1 MDFVFKTEWMNA
13 ISKLKPEQQ
22 AEAYSAI
29 RTIVEEQSIP
39 EGLSFEVDFLLTA
52 IYSQIV
58 DGMDIPSKRGAP
70 KGNRNAAKKQI
81 ENNSETI
88 EKQIENNSE
97 TIEKQKKQIENNSET
112 IEKQI
117 ENNSETIE
125 KQKKQIE
132 NNSEAIE
139 KQIKTNK
146 TIEKQIK
153 TNKTIEKQK
162 KQIKTNKTIGL
173 NCFSEKEETPS
184 SPTPPT
190 TPEEKA
196 PEEKENYDYV
206 VAKEREKP
214 TSPTATEIIPVSEI
228 EDVLLGEEMWVE
240 AMCYK
245 YNLPRD
251 RLAVQ
256 IHTIK
261 RGWIERGQD
270 YKTIQDA
277 KKHADSILN
286 IRRANGELAQP
297 PAWNEFLYDLMA
309 PHIDALGYN
318 DEIFAAFGRHYM
330 QDVGNGKPFFVG
342 IPRFEEEIFE
352 RMKNFKESYKPP
364 EYEQP
369 VQSGSGSQS
378 A

>member
-29 RTIVEEQSIP
+29 RTIVEEQSMP

-88 EKQIENNSE
+88 EKQ
-97 TIEKQKKQIENNSET
+97 
-112 IEKQI
+112 
-117 ENNSETIE
+117 
-125 KQKKQIE
+125 
-132 NNSEAIE
+132 
-139 KQIKTNK
+139 
-146 TIEKQIK
+146 
-153 TNKTIEKQK
+153 K
-162 KQIKTNKTIGL
+162 KQIKTNKTIDL

-190 TPEEKA
+190 TQEEKA

-228 EDVLLGEEMWVE
+228 EDILMGEDMWVE

-261 RGWIERGQD
+261 RGWIERGQE

-277 KKHADSILN
+277 KKHADSLLN
-286 IRRANGELAQP
+286 IRRANGELDKP

-309 PHIDALGYN
+309 PHIDALGYD
-318 DEIFAAFGRHYM
+318 DEIFTAFGRHYM
-330 QDVGNGKPFFVG
+330 QDVGNGKPFFIG

-352 RMKNFKESYKPP
+352 RMKNFKETYKPP

-369 VQSGSGSQS
+369 MQSGSGSQS

>member
-1 MDFVFKTEWMNA
+1 MNA

-29 RTIVEEQSIP
+29 RTIVEEQSMP

-88 EKQIENNSE
+88 EKQ
-97 TIEKQKKQIENNSET
+97 
-112 IEKQI
+112 
-117 ENNSETIE
+117 
-125 KQKKQIE
+125 
-132 NNSEAIE
+132 
-139 KQIKTNK
+139 
-146 TIEKQIK
+146 
-153 TNKTIEKQK
+153 K
-162 KQIKTNKTIGL
+162 KQIKTNKTIDL

-184 SPTPPT
+184 PPTPPT
-190 TPEEKA
+190 TPEEKV

-228 EDVLLGEEMWVE
+228 EDVLMGEEIWVE

-256 IHTIK
+256 LHTIK

-270 YKTIQDA
+270 FKTLQDA
-277 KKHADSILN
+277 KKHADSLLN

-309 PHIDALGYN
+309 PHIAALGYN

-330 QDVGNGKPFFVG
+330 QDVGNGKPFFIG
-342 IPRFEEEIFE
+342 IPRFEEDIYE
-352 RMKNFKESYKPP
+352 RMKNFKETYKPP

>member
-1 MDFVFKTEWMNA
+1 MAN
-13 ISKLKPEQQ
+13 
-22 AEAYSAI
+22 
-29 RTIVEEQSIP
+29 
-39 EGLSFEVDFLLTA
+39 
-52 IYSQIV
+52 
-58 DGMDIPSKRGAP
+58 
-70 KGNRNAAKKQI
+70 NRFTFH
-81 ENNSETI
+81 ESWLDTI
-88 EKQIENNSE
+88 ETLPQEAQTDALKALLNYALRGIMPAEDDAVGKLIVGLLSA
-97 TIEKQKKQIENNSET
+97 TIEADRQRREGGCKGGRPKKTSQNHRLQEQKPP
-112 IEKQI
+112 
-117 ENNSETIE
+117 
-125 KQKKQIE
+125 
-132 NNSEAIE
+132 
-139 KQIKTNK
+139 
-146 TIEKQIK
+146 
-153 TNKTIEKQK
+153 
-162 KQIKTNKTIGL
+162 KTIGYDTENHRL
-173 NCFSEKEETPS
+173 QEQKPMVSEGFIEKEETPS
-184 SPTPPT
+184 PPTPPT
-190 TPEEKA
+190 TQEEKA
-196 PEEKENYDYV
+196 LEEKENYDYV

-228 EDVLLGEEMWVE
+228 EDVLMGEDMWVE

-277 KKHADSILN
+277 KKHADSLLN

-330 QDVGNGKPFFVG
+330 QDVGNGKPFFIG
-342 IPRFEEEIFE
+342 IPRFEEEIYE

>member
-1 MDFVFKTEWMNA
+1 MDFAFKTEWMNA

-29 RTIVEEQSIP
+29 RTIVEEQSMP
-39 EGLSFEVDFLLTA
+39 DGLSFEVDFLLTA

-88 EKQIENNSE
+88 EKQ
-97 TIEKQKKQIENNSET
+97 
-112 IEKQI
+112 
-117 ENNSETIE
+117 
-125 KQKKQIE
+125 
-132 NNSEAIE
+132 
-139 KQIKTNK
+139 
-146 TIEKQIK
+146 
-153 TNKTIEKQK
+153 K
-162 KQIKTNKTIGL
+162 KQIKTNKTIDL

-196 PEEKENYDYV
+196 LEEKENYDYV

-228 EDVLLGEEMWVE
+228 EDVLMGEDMWVE

-277 KKHADSILN
+277 KRHADSLLN

-309 PHIDALGYN
+309 PHIDDLGYD

-330 QDVGNGKPFFVG
+330 QEVGNGKPFFIG

>member
-29 RTIVEEQSIP
+29 RTIVEEQSMP
-39 EGLSFEVDFLLTA
+39 DGLSFEVDFLLTA

-88 EKQIENNSE
+88 EKQ
-97 TIEKQKKQIENNSET
+97 
-112 IEKQI
+112 
-117 ENNSETIE
+117 
-125 KQKKQIE
+125 
-132 NNSEAIE
+132 
-139 KQIKTNK
+139 
-146 TIEKQIK
+146 
-153 TNKTIEKQK
+153 K
-162 KQIKTNKTIGL
+162 KQIKTNKTIDL

-196 PEEKENYDYV
+196 LEEKENYDYV

-228 EDVLLGEEMWVE
+228 EDVLMGEDMWVE

-277 KKHADSILN
+277 KRHADSLLN

-309 PHIDALGYN
+309 PHIDDLGYD
-318 DEIFAAFGRHYM
+318 DEIFTAFGRHYM
-330 QDVGNGKPFFVG
+330 QDVGNGKPFFIG
-342 IPRFEEEIFE
+342 IPRFEEEIYE

>member
-1 MDFVFKTEWMNA
+1 MNA

-29 RTIVEEQSIP
+29 RTIVEEQSMP

-70 KGNRNAAKKQI
+70 KGNRNAVK
-81 ENNSETI
+81 
-88 EKQIENNSE
+88 KQIENNSE
-97 TIEKQKKQIENNSET
+97 TIEKQKKQI
-112 IEKQI
+112 
-117 ENNSETIE
+117 
-125 KQKKQIE
+125 
-132 NNSEAIE
+132 
-139 KQIKTNK
+139 KTNK
-146 TIEKQIK
+146 TID
-153 TNKTIEKQK
+153 
-162 KQIKTNKTIGL
+162 L

-228 EDVLLGEEMWVE
+228 EDVLMGEEMWVE

-270 YKTIQDA
+270 FKTLQDA
-277 KKHADSILN
+277 KKHADSLLN

-309 PHIDALGYN
+309 PHIDALGYD
-318 DEIFAAFGRHYM
+318 DEIFTAFGQYYM
-330 QDVGNGKPFFVG
+330 QDVGNGKPLFLSV
-342 IPRFEEEIFE
+342 PRFEEEIYK
-352 RMKNFKESYKPP
+352 RMEYFKKSYKPP
-364 EYEQP
+364 ENEQP

>member
-29 RTIVEEQSIP
+29 RTIVEEQSMP
-39 EGLSFEVDFLLTA
+39 DGLSFEVDFLLTA

-88 EKQIENNSE
+88 EKQKKQIENNSE

-112 IEKQI
+112 IEKQ
-117 ENNSETIE
+117 
-125 KQKKQIE
+125 K
-132 NNSEAIE
+132 
-139 KQIKTNK
+139 
-146 TIEKQIK
+146 KQIK

-162 KQIKTNKTIGL
+162 KQIKTNKTIDL

-196 PEEKENYDYV
+196 LEEKENYDYV

-228 EDVLLGEEMWVE
+228 EDVLMGEDMWVE

-270 YKTIQDA
+270 FKTLQDA
-277 KKHADSILN
+277 KRHADSLLN

-309 PHIDALGYN
+309 PHIDALGYD
-318 DEIFAAFGRHYM
+318 DEIFTAFGRHYM
-330 QDVGNGKPFFVG
+330 QDVGNGKPFFIG
-342 IPRFEEEIFE
+342 IPRFEEEIDE

>member
-29 RTIVEEQSIP
+29 QTIVEEQSMP
-39 EGLSFEVDFLLTA
+39 DGLSFEVDFLLTA

-88 EKQIENNSE
+88 EKQ
-97 TIEKQKKQIENNSET
+97 
-112 IEKQI
+112 
-117 ENNSETIE
+117 
-125 KQKKQIE
+125 
-132 NNSEAIE
+132 
-139 KQIKTNK
+139 
-146 TIEKQIK
+146 
-153 TNKTIEKQK
+153 K
-162 KQIKTNKTIGL
+162 KQIKTNKTIDL

-190 TPEEKA
+190 TQEEKA

-214 TSPTATEIIPVSEI
+214 TSPTATEIIPMSEI
-228 EDVLLGEEMWVE
+228 EDVLMGEDMWVE

-277 KKHADSILN
+277 KRHADSLLN

-309 PHIDALGYN
+309 PHIDDLGYD
-318 DEIFAAFGRHYM
+318 DEIFTAFGRHYM

-364 EYEQP
+364 ENEQP

>member
-1 MDFVFKTEWMNA
+1 MQPKSNRKMANNRFTFHESWLDTIETLPQEAQTDALKALLNYALRGIMPAEDDAVGKLIVGLLSATIEADRQRRAGGCKGGRPKKTSQNHRLQEQ
-13 ISKLKPEQQ
+13 KPMVSEGF
-22 AEAYSAI
+22 I
-29 RTIVEEQSIP
+29 KKEE
-39 EGLSFEVDFLLTA
+39 
-52 IYSQIV
+52 
-58 DGMDIPSKRGAP
+58 IPSP
-70 KGNRNAAKKQI
+70 
-81 ENNSETI
+81 
-88 EKQIENNSE
+88 
-97 TIEKQKKQIENNSET
+97 
-112 IEKQI
+112 
-117 ENNSETIE
+117 
-125 KQKKQIE
+125 
-132 NNSEAIE
+132 
-139 KQIKTNK
+139 
-146 TIEKQIK
+146 
-153 TNKTIEKQK
+153 
-162 KQIKTNKTIGL
+162 
-173 NCFSEKEETPS
+173 
-184 SPTPPT
+184 PTPPT
-190 TPEEKA
+190 TQEEKA

-228 EDVLLGEEMWVE
+228 EDVLMGEDMWVE

-277 KKHADSILN
+277 KRHADSLLN

-309 PHIDALGYN
+309 PHIDALGYD
-318 DEIFAAFGRHYM
+318 DEIFTAFGRHYM
-330 QDVGNGKPFFVG
+330 QDVGNGKPFFLG

>member
-29 RTIVEEQSIP
+29 RTIVEEQSMP

-88 EKQIENNSE
+88 EKQ
-97 TIEKQKKQIENNSET
+97 
-112 IEKQI
+112 
-117 ENNSETIE
+117 
-125 KQKKQIE
+125 
-132 NNSEAIE
+132 
-139 KQIKTNK
+139 
-146 TIEKQIK
+146 
-153 TNKTIEKQK
+153 K
-162 KQIKTNKTIGL
+162 KQIKTNKTIDL

-190 TPEEKA
+190 TQEEKA

-228 EDVLLGEEMWVE
+228 EDVLMGEDMWVE

-270 YKTIQDA
+270 FKTLQDA
-277 KKHADSILN
+277 KRHADSLLN

-309 PHIDALGYN
+309 PHIDALGYD
-318 DEIFAAFGRHYM
+318 DEIFTAFGRHYM
-330 QDVGNGKPFFVG
+330 QDVGNGKPFFIG
-342 IPRFEEEIFE
+342 IPRFEEDIYE
-352 RMKNFKESYKPP
+352 RMKNFKETYKPP
-364 EYEQP
+364 ENEQP
-369 VQSGSGSQS
+369 MQPGSGSQS

>member
-29 RTIVEEQSIP
+29 RTIVEEQSMP
-39 EGLSFEVDFLLTA
+39 DGLSFEVDFLLTA

-88 EKQIENNSE
+88 EKQ
-97 TIEKQKKQIENNSET
+97 
-112 IEKQI
+112 
-117 ENNSETIE
+117 
-125 KQKKQIE
+125 
-132 NNSEAIE
+132 
-139 KQIKTNK
+139 
-146 TIEKQIK
+146 
-153 TNKTIEKQK
+153 K
-162 KQIKTNKTIGL
+162 KQIKTNKTIDL

-196 PEEKENYDYV
+196 LEEKENYDYV

-228 EDVLLGEEMWVE
+228 EDVLMGEDMWVE

-277 KKHADSILN
+277 KRHADSLLN

-309 PHIDALGYN
+309 PHIDDLGYD

-330 QDVGNGKPFFVG
+330 QDVGNGKPFFIG
-342 IPRFEEEIFE
+342 IPRFEEDIYE

-364 EYEQP
+364 ENEQP

>member
-29 RTIVEEQSIP
+29 RTIVEEQSMP

-70 KGNRNAAKKQI
+70 KGNRNAVK
-81 ENNSETI
+81 
-88 EKQIENNSE
+88 KQIENNSE
-97 TIEKQKKQIENNSET
+97 TIEKQKKQI
-112 IEKQI
+112 
-117 ENNSETIE
+117 
-125 KQKKQIE
+125 
-132 NNSEAIE
+132 
-139 KQIKTNK
+139 KTNK
-146 TIEKQIK
+146 TID
-153 TNKTIEKQK
+153 
-162 KQIKTNKTIGL
+162 L
-173 NCFSEKEETPS
+173 NCFSGKEETPS

-228 EDVLLGEEMWVE
+228 EDVLMGEDMWVE

-270 YKTIQDA
+270 FKTLQDA
-277 KKHADSILN
+277 KKHADSLLN

-309 PHIDALGYN
+309 PHIDALGYD
-318 DEIFAAFGRHYM
+318 DEIFTAFGRHYM
-330 QDVGNGKPFFVG
+330 QDVGNGKPFFLG

>member
-1 MDFVFKTEWMNA
+1 MNA

-29 RTIVEEQSIP
+29 RTIVEEQSMP

-88 EKQIENNSE
+88 EKQ
-97 TIEKQKKQIENNSET
+97 
-112 IEKQI
+112 
-117 ENNSETIE
+117 
-125 KQKKQIE
+125 
-132 NNSEAIE
+132 
-139 KQIKTNK
+139 
-146 TIEKQIK
+146 
-153 TNKTIEKQK
+153 K
-162 KQIKTNKTIGL
+162 KQIKTNKTIDL

-184 SPTPPT
+184 PPTPPT
-190 TPEEKA
+190 TPEEKV

-228 EDVLLGEEMWVE
+228 EDVLMGEDMWVE

-256 IHTIK
+256 LHTIK

-270 YKTIQDA
+270 FKTLQDA
-277 KKHADSILN
+277 KKHADSLLN
-286 IRRANGELAQP
+286 IRRANGELTQP
-297 PAWNEFLYDLMA
+297 PAWNELLYDLMA
-309 PHIDALGYN
+309 PHIAALGYN

-330 QDVGNGKPFFVG
+330 QDVGNGKPFFIG

-364 EYEQP
+364 ENEQP
-369 VQSGSGSQS
+369 MQPGSGSQS

>member
-1 MDFVFKTEWMNA
+1 MA
-13 ISKLKPEQQ
+13 
-22 AEAYSAI
+22 
-29 RTIVEEQSIP
+29 
-39 EGLSFEVDFLLTA
+39 
-52 IYSQIV
+52 
-58 DGMDIPSKRGAP
+58 
-70 KGNRNAAKKQI
+70 
-81 ENNSETI
+81 NNKFTFHESWLDTI
-88 EKQIENNSE
+88 ETLPQEAQTDALKALLNYALRGIMPAEDDAVGKLIVGLLSA
-97 TIEKQKKQIENNSET
+97 TIEADRQRRAGGCKGGRPKKTSQNHRLQEQKPP
-112 IEKQI
+112 
-117 ENNSETIE
+117 
-125 KQKKQIE
+125 
-132 NNSEAIE
+132 
-139 KQIKTNK
+139 
-146 TIEKQIK
+146 
-153 TNKTIEKQK
+153 
-162 KQIKTNKTIGL
+162 KTIGYDTENHRL
-173 NCFSEKEETPS
+173 QEQKPMVSEGFSEKEETPS

-214 TSPTATEIIPVSEI
+214 TSPTATEIIPVSDI
-228 EDVLLGEEMWVE
+228 EDVLMGEDMWVE

-277 KKHADSILN
+277 KKHADSLLN

-309 PHIDALGYN
+309 PHIAALGYD
-318 DEIFAAFGRHYM
+318 DEIFTAFGRHYM
-330 QDVGNGKPFFVG
+330 QDVGNGKPFFIG

>member
-29 RTIVEEQSIP
+29 RTIVEEQSMP
-39 EGLSFEVDFLLTA
+39 DGLSFEVDFLLTA

-88 EKQIENNSE
+88 EKQ
-97 TIEKQKKQIENNSET
+97 
-112 IEKQI
+112 
-117 ENNSETIE
+117 
-125 KQKKQIE
+125 
-132 NNSEAIE
+132 
-139 KQIKTNK
+139 
-146 TIEKQIK
+146 
-153 TNKTIEKQK
+153 K
-162 KQIKTNKTIGL
+162 KQIKTNKTIDL

-196 PEEKENYDYV
+196 LEEKENYDYV

-228 EDVLLGEEMWVE
+228 EDVLMGEDMWVE

-277 KKHADSILN
+277 KKHADSLLN

-309 PHIDALGYN
+309 PHIDALGYD

-330 QDVGNGKPFFVG
+330 QDVGNGKPFFIG
-342 IPRFEEEIFE
+342 IPRFEEEIYE

>member
-1 MDFVFKTEWMNA
+1 MNA

-29 RTIVEEQSIP
+29 RTIVEEQSMP

-81 ENNSETI
+81 
-88 EKQIENNSE
+88 
-97 TIEKQKKQIENNSET
+97 
-112 IEKQI
+112 
-117 ENNSETIE
+117 
-125 KQKKQIE
+125 
-132 NNSEAIE
+132 
-139 KQIKTNK
+139 
-146 TIEKQIK
+146 
-153 TNKTIEKQK
+153 KTIEKQK
-162 KQIKTNKTIGL
+162 KQIKTNKTIDL

-184 SPTPPT
+184 SPIPPT

-196 PEEKENYDYV
+196 PEEKENYDVV

-228 EDVLLGEEMWVE
+228 EDVLMGEDMWVE

-277 KKHADSILN
+277 KKHADSLLN

-309 PHIDALGYN
+309 PHIAALGYD
-318 DEIFAAFGRHYM
+318 DEIFTAFGRHYM
-330 QDVGNGKPFFVG
+330 QDVGNGKPFFIG
-342 IPRFEEEIFE
+342 IPRFEEEISE
-352 RMKNFKESYKPP
+352 RMKNFKETYKPP

-369 VQSGSGSQS
+369 MQSGSGSQS

>member
-1 MDFVFKTEWMNA
+1 MAN
-13 ISKLKPEQQ
+13 
-22 AEAYSAI
+22 
-29 RTIVEEQSIP
+29 
-39 EGLSFEVDFLLTA
+39 
-52 IYSQIV
+52 
-58 DGMDIPSKRGAP
+58 
-70 KGNRNAAKKQI
+70 NRFTFH
-81 ENNSETI
+81 ESWLDTI
-88 EKQIENNSE
+88 ETLPQEAQTDALKALLNYALRGIMPAEDDAVGKLIVGLLSA
-97 TIEKQKKQIENNSET
+97 TIEADRQRREGGSKGGRPKKTSQNHRLQEQKPP
-112 IEKQI
+112 
-117 ENNSETIE
+117 
-125 KQKKQIE
+125 
-132 NNSEAIE
+132 
-139 KQIKTNK
+139 
-146 TIEKQIK
+146 
-153 TNKTIEKQK
+153 
-162 KQIKTNKTIGL
+162 KTIGYDTENHRL
-173 NCFSEKEETPS
+173 QEQKPMVSEGFSEKEETPS

-228 EDVLLGEEMWVE
+228 EDVLMGEEIWVE

-277 KKHADSILN
+277 KKHADSLLN
-286 IRRANGELAQP
+286 IRRANGELARP

-330 QDVGNGKPFFVG
+330 QDVGNGKPFFIG

>member
-1 MDFVFKTEWMNA
+1 MNA

-29 RTIVEEQSIP
+29 RTIVEEQSMP
-39 EGLSFEVDFLLTA
+39 DGLSFEVDFLLTA

-70 KGNRNAAKKQI
+70 KGNRNAVK
-81 ENNSETI
+81 
-88 EKQIENNSE
+88 KQIENNSE
-97 TIEKQKKQIENNSET
+97 TIEKQKKQI
-112 IEKQI
+112 
-117 ENNSETIE
+117 
-125 KQKKQIE
+125 
-132 NNSEAIE
+132 
-139 KQIKTNK
+139 KTNK
-146 TIEKQIK
+146 TID
-153 TNKTIEKQK
+153 
-162 KQIKTNKTIGL
+162 L

-228 EDVLLGEEMWVE
+228 EDVLMGEDMWVE

-277 KKHADSILN
+277 KKHADSLLN

-330 QDVGNGKPFFVG
+330 QDVGNGKPFFLG
-342 IPRFEEEIFE
+342 IPRFEEDIYE
-352 RMKNFKESYKPP
+352 RMKNFKETYKPP

>member
-1 MDFVFKTEWMNA
+1 MNA

-29 RTIVEEQSIP
+29 RTIVEEQSMP

-88 EKQIENNSE
+88 EKQ
-97 TIEKQKKQIENNSET
+97 
-112 IEKQI
+112 
-117 ENNSETIE
+117 
-125 KQKKQIE
+125 
-132 NNSEAIE
+132 
-139 KQIKTNK
+139 
-146 TIEKQIK
+146 
-153 TNKTIEKQK
+153 K
-162 KQIKTNKTIGL
+162 KQIKTNKTIDL

-190 TPEEKA
+190 TPEEKV

-228 EDVLLGEEMWVE
+228 EDVLMGEDMWVE

-256 IHTIK
+256 LHTIK

-277 KKHADSILN
+277 KKHADSLLN

-309 PHIDALGYN
+309 PHIAALGYD
-318 DEIFAAFGRHYM
+318 DEIFTAFGRHYM
-330 QDVGNGKPFFVG
+330 QDVGNGKPFFIG
-342 IPRFEEEIFE
+342 IPRFEEDIYE
-352 RMKNFKESYKPP
+352 RMKNFKETYKPP

-369 VQSGSGSQS
+369 MQSGSGSQS

>member
-1 MDFVFKTEWMNA
+1 MNA

-29 RTIVEEQSIP
+29 RTIVEEQSMP

-70 KGNRNAAKKQI
+70 KGNRNAVK
-81 ENNSETI
+81 
-88 EKQIENNSE
+88 KQIENNSE
-97 TIEKQKKQIENNSET
+97 TIEKQKKQI
-112 IEKQI
+112 
-117 ENNSETIE
+117 
-125 KQKKQIE
+125 
-132 NNSEAIE
+132 
-139 KQIKTNK
+139 KTNK
-146 TIEKQIK
+146 TID
-153 TNKTIEKQK
+153 
-162 KQIKTNKTIGL
+162 L
-173 NCFSEKEETPS
+173 NCFPEKEETPS
-184 SPTPPT
+184 PPTPPT
-190 TPEEKA
+190 TPEEKV

-228 EDVLLGEEMWVE
+228 EDVLMGEDMWVE

-270 YKTIQDA
+270 FKTLQDA
-277 KKHADSILN
+277 KKHADSLLN

-330 QDVGNGKPFFVG
+330 QDVGNGKPFFIG

>member
-1 MDFVFKTEWMNA
+1 MNA

-29 RTIVEEQSIP
+29 RTIVEEQSMP

-88 EKQIENNSE
+88 EKQ
-97 TIEKQKKQIENNSET
+97 
-112 IEKQI
+112 
-117 ENNSETIE
+117 
-125 KQKKQIE
+125 
-132 NNSEAIE
+132 
-139 KQIKTNK
+139 
-146 TIEKQIK
+146 
-153 TNKTIEKQK
+153 K
-162 KQIKTNKTIGL
+162 KQIKTNKTIDL

-184 SPTPPT
+184 PPTPPT
-190 TPEEKA
+190 TPEEKV

-228 EDVLLGEEMWVE
+228 EDVLMGEDMWVE

-270 YKTIQDA
+270 FKTLQDA
-277 KKHADSILN
+277 KKHADSLLN

-309 PHIDALGYN
+309 PHIAALGYN

-330 QDVGNGKPFFVG
+330 QDVGNGKPFFIG

-369 VQSGSGSQS
+369 MQPGSGSQS

>member
-1 MDFVFKTEWMNA
+1 MAN
-13 ISKLKPEQQ
+13 
-22 AEAYSAI
+22 
-29 RTIVEEQSIP
+29 
-39 EGLSFEVDFLLTA
+39 
-52 IYSQIV
+52 
-58 DGMDIPSKRGAP
+58 
-70 KGNRNAAKKQI
+70 NRFTFH
-81 ENNSETI
+81 ESWLDTI
-88 EKQIENNSE
+88 ETLPQEAQTDALKALLNYALRGIMPAEDDAVGKLIVGLLSA
-97 TIEKQKKQIENNSET
+97 TIEADRQRREGGCKGGRPKKTSQNHRLQEQKPP
-112 IEKQI
+112 
-117 ENNSETIE
+117 
-125 KQKKQIE
+125 
-132 NNSEAIE
+132 
-139 KQIKTNK
+139 
-146 TIEKQIK
+146 
-153 TNKTIEKQK
+153 
-162 KQIKTNKTIGL
+162 KTIGYDTENHRL
-173 NCFSEKEETPS
+173 QEQKPMVSEGFPEKEETPS

-228 EDVLLGEEMWVE
+228 EDILMGEDMWVE
-240 AMCYK
+240 AICYK

-270 YKTIQDA
+270 FKTLQDA
-277 KKHADSILN
+277 KKHADSLLN

-309 PHIDALGYN
+309 PHIAALGYN

-330 QDVGNGKPFFVG
+330 QDVGNGKPFFLG
-342 IPRFEEEIFE
+342 IPRFEEDIYE
-352 RMKNFKESYKPP
+352 RMKNFKETYKPP
-364 EYEQP
+364 ENEQP
-369 VQSGSGSQS
+369 MQPGSGSQS

>member
-1 MDFVFKTEWMNA
+1 MANNNRFTFHESWLDTIETLPQEAQTDALKALLNYALRGIMPAEDDAVGKLIVGLLSATIEADRQRRAGGCKGGRPKKTFRNHRLLE
-13 ISKLKPEQQ
+13 LKPMV
-22 AEAYSAI
+22 S
-29 RTIVEEQSIP
+29 
-39 EGLSFEVDFLLTA
+39 EG
-52 IYSQIV
+52 
-58 DGMDIPSKRGAP
+58 
-70 KGNRNAAKKQI
+70 
-81 ENNSETI
+81 
-88 EKQIENNSE
+88 
-97 TIEKQKKQIENNSET
+97 
-112 IEKQI
+112 
-117 ENNSETIE
+117 
-125 KQKKQIE
+125 
-132 NNSEAIE
+132 
-139 KQIKTNK
+139 
-146 TIEKQIK
+146 
-153 TNKTIEKQK
+153 
-162 KQIKTNKTIGL
+162 
-173 NCFSEKEETPS
+173 FSEKEETPS
-184 SPTPPT
+184 PPTPPT

-196 PEEKENYDYV
+196 LEEKENYDYV

-228 EDVLLGEEMWVE
+228 EDVLMGEDMWVE

-277 KKHADSILN
+277 KRHADSLLN
-286 IRRANGELAQP
+286 IRRTNGELAQP

-309 PHIDALGYN
+309 PHIDDLGYN

-330 QDVGNGKPFFVG
+330 QDVGNGKPFFIG

-364 EYEQP
+364 ENEQS

>member
-29 RTIVEEQSIP
+29 RTIVEEQSMP

-70 KGNRNAAKKQI
+70 KGNRNAVK
-81 ENNSETI
+81 
-88 EKQIENNSE
+88 KQIENNSE
-97 TIEKQKKQIENNSET
+97 TIEKQKKQI
-112 IEKQI
+112 
-117 ENNSETIE
+117 
-125 KQKKQIE
+125 
-132 NNSEAIE
+132 
-139 KQIKTNK
+139 KTNK
-146 TIEKQIK
+146 TID
-153 TNKTIEKQK
+153 
-162 KQIKTNKTIGL
+162 L

-228 EDVLLGEEMWVE
+228 EDVLMGEDMWVE

-256 IHTIK
+256 LHTIK

-270 YKTIQDA
+270 FKTLQDA
-277 KKHADSILN
+277 KRHADSLLN

-309 PHIDALGYN
+309 PHIDDLGYD
-318 DEIFAAFGRHYM
+318 DEIFTAFGRHYM
-330 QDVGNGKPFFVG
+330 QDVGNGKPFFIG

>member
-29 RTIVEEQSIP
+29 RTIVEEQSMP

-70 KGNRNAAKKQI
+70 KGNRNAVK
-81 ENNSETI
+81 
-88 EKQIENNSE
+88 KQIENNSE
-97 TIEKQKKQIENNSET
+97 TIEKQKKQIKNNSE
-112 IEKQI
+112 
-117 ENNSETIE
+117 
-125 KQKKQIE
+125 
-132 NNSEAIE
+132 
-139 KQIKTNK
+139 
-146 TIEKQIK
+146 
-153 TNKTIEKQK
+153 TIEKQK
-162 KQIKTNKTIGL
+162 KQIKTNKTIDL

-190 TPEEKA
+190 TQEEKA

-228 EDVLLGEEMWVE
+228 EDVLMGEDMWVE

-270 YKTIQDA
+270 FKTLQDA
-277 KKHADSILN
+277 KKHADSLLN

-309 PHIDALGYN
+309 PHIAALGYN

-330 QDVGNGKPFFVG
+330 QDVGNGKPFFIG

>member
-29 RTIVEEQSIP
+29 RTIVEEQSMP

-88 EKQIENNSE
+88 EKQ
-97 TIEKQKKQIENNSET
+97 
-112 IEKQI
+112 
-117 ENNSETIE
+117 
-125 KQKKQIE
+125 
-132 NNSEAIE
+132 
-139 KQIKTNK
+139 
-146 TIEKQIK
+146 
-153 TNKTIEKQK
+153 K
-162 KQIKTNKTIGL
+162 KQIKTNKTIDL

-184 SPTPPT
+184 PPTPPT
-190 TPEEKA
+190 TPEEKV

-206 VAKEREKP
+206 VAKEREKL
-214 TSPTATEIIPVSEI
+214 TSPTATEIIPVSDI
-228 EDVLLGEEMWVE
+228 EDVLMGEDMWVE

-270 YKTIQDA
+270 FKTLQDA
-277 KKHADSILN
+277 KKHVDSLLN
-286 IRRANGELAQP
+286 IRRANGELARP

-309 PHIDALGYN
+309 PHIAALGYN

-330 QDVGNGKPFFVG
+330 QDVGNGKPFFIG
-342 IPRFEEEIFE
+342 IPRFEEDIYE
-352 RMKNFKESYKPP
+352 RMKNFKETYKPP

-369 VQSGSGSQS
+369 MQPGSGSQS

>member
-1 MDFVFKTEWMNA
+1 MNA

-29 RTIVEEQSIP
+29 RTIVEEQSMP
-39 EGLSFEVDFLLTA
+39 DGLSFEVDFLLTA

-70 KGNRNAAKKQI
+70 KGNRNAVK
-81 ENNSETI
+81 
-88 EKQIENNSE
+88 KQIENNSE
-97 TIEKQKKQIENNSET
+97 TIEKQKKQI
-112 IEKQI
+112 
-117 ENNSETIE
+117 
-125 KQKKQIE
+125 
-132 NNSEAIE
+132 
-139 KQIKTNK
+139 KTNK
-146 TIEKQIK
+146 TID
-153 TNKTIEKQK
+153 
-162 KQIKTNKTIGL
+162 L

-190 TPEEKA
+190 TQEEKV
-196 PEEKENYDYV
+196 PKEKENYDYV
-206 VAKEREKP
+206 VAKEIEKP
-214 TSPTATEIIPVSEI
+214 TSPTVTEIIPVSEI
-228 EDVLLGEEMWVE
+228 EDILMGEDMWVE

-277 KKHADSILN
+277 KRHADSILN
-286 IRRANGELAQP
+286 IRRANGELARP

-309 PHIDALGYN
+309 PHIDALGYD
-318 DEIFAAFGRHYM
+318 DEIFTAFGRHYM
-330 QDVGNGKPFFVG
+330 QDVGNGKPFFIG

>member
-1 MDFVFKTEWMNA
+1 MNA

-29 RTIVEEQSIP
+29 RTIVEEQSMP

-88 EKQIENNSE
+88 EKQ
-97 TIEKQKKQIENNSET
+97 
-112 IEKQI
+112 
-117 ENNSETIE
+117 
-125 KQKKQIE
+125 
-132 NNSEAIE
+132 
-139 KQIKTNK
+139 
-146 TIEKQIK
+146 
-153 TNKTIEKQK
+153 K
-162 KQIKTNKTIGL
+162 KQIKTNKTIDL

-190 TPEEKA
+190 TPEEKV
-196 PEEKENYDYV
+196 PEEKENYDVV

-270 YKTIQDA
+270 FKTLQDA
-277 KKHADSILN
+277 KRHADSLLN

-309 PHIDALGYN
+309 PHIAALGYN

-330 QDVGNGKPFFVG
+330 QDVGNGKPFFIG
-342 IPRFEEEIFE
+342 IPRFEEDIYE
-352 RMKNFKESYKPP
+352 RMKNFKETYKPP

-369 VQSGSGSQS
+369 MQSGSGSQS

>member
-1 MDFVFKTEWMNA
+1 MNA

-29 RTIVEEQSIP
+29 RTIVEEQSMP

-70 KGNRNAAKKQI
+70 KGNRNAVK
-81 ENNSETI
+81 
-88 EKQIENNSE
+88 KQIENNSE
-97 TIEKQKKQIENNSET
+97 TIEKQKKQI
-112 IEKQI
+112 
-117 ENNSETIE
+117 
-125 KQKKQIE
+125 
-132 NNSEAIE
+132 
-139 KQIKTNK
+139 KTNK
-146 TIEKQIK
+146 TID
-153 TNKTIEKQK
+153 
-162 KQIKTNKTIGL
+162 L

-190 TPEEKA
+190 TQEEKV

-228 EDVLLGEEMWVE
+228 EDVLMGEDMWVE

-256 IHTIK
+256 LHTIK

-270 YKTIQDA
+270 FKTLQDA
-277 KKHADSILN
+277 KKHADSLLN

-309 PHIDALGYN
+309 PHIDALGYD
-318 DEIFAAFGRHYM
+318 DEIFTAFGRHYM
-330 QDVGNGKPFFVG
+330 QDVGNGKPFFIG

-352 RMKNFKESYKPP
+352 RMKNFKETYKPP
-364 EYEQP
+364 ENEQP
-369 VQSGSGSQS
+369 VQSGSGSKS

>member
-29 RTIVEEQSIP
+29 RTIVEEQSMP

-88 EKQIENNSE
+88 EKQ
-97 TIEKQKKQIENNSET
+97 
-112 IEKQI
+112 
-117 ENNSETIE
+117 
-125 KQKKQIE
+125 
-132 NNSEAIE
+132 
-139 KQIKTNK
+139 
-146 TIEKQIK
+146 
-153 TNKTIEKQK
+153 K
-162 KQIKTNKTIGL
+162 KQIKTNKTIDL

-190 TPEEKA
+190 TPEEKV
-196 PEEKENYDYV
+196 PEEKENYDVV

-270 YKTIQDA
+270 FKTLQDA
-277 KKHADSILN
+277 KRHADSLLN

-309 PHIDALGYN
+309 PHIAALGYN

-330 QDVGNGKPFFVG
+330 QDVGNGKPFFIG
-342 IPRFEEEIFE
+342 IPRFEEDIYE
-352 RMKNFKESYKPP
+352 RMKNFKETYKPP

-369 VQSGSGSQS
+369 MQSGSGSQS

>member
-1 MDFVFKTEWMNA
+1 MNA

-29 RTIVEEQSIP
+29 RTIVEEQSMP

-81 ENNSETI
+81 
-88 EKQIENNSE
+88 
-97 TIEKQKKQIENNSET
+97 
-112 IEKQI
+112 
-117 ENNSETIE
+117 
-125 KQKKQIE
+125 
-132 NNSEAIE
+132 
-139 KQIKTNK
+139 
-146 TIEKQIK
+146 
-153 TNKTIEKQK
+153 KTIEKQK
-162 KQIKTNKTIGL
+162 KQIKTNKTIDL

-184 SPTPPT
+184 SPIPPT

-228 EDVLLGEEMWVE
+228 EDVLMGEDMWVE

-277 KKHADSILN
+277 KKHADSLLN

-309 PHIDALGYN
+309 PHIAALGYD
-318 DEIFAAFGRHYM
+318 DEIFTAFGRHYM
-330 QDVGNGKPFFVG
+330 QDVGNGKPFFIG
-342 IPRFEEEIFE
+342 IPRFEEEISE
-352 RMKNFKESYKPP
+352 RMKNFKETYKPP

-369 VQSGSGSQS
+369 MQSGSGSQS

>member
-29 RTIVEEQSIP
+29 RTIVEEQSMP
-39 EGLSFEVDFLLTA
+39 DGLSFEVDFLLTA

-88 EKQIENNSE
+88 EKQ
-97 TIEKQKKQIENNSET
+97 
-112 IEKQI
+112 
-117 ENNSETIE
+117 
-125 KQKKQIE
+125 
-132 NNSEAIE
+132 
-139 KQIKTNK
+139 
-146 TIEKQIK
+146 
-153 TNKTIEKQK
+153 K
-162 KQIKTNKTIGL
+162 KQIKTNKTIDL

-196 PEEKENYDYV
+196 LEEKENYDYV

-214 TSPTATEIIPVSEI
+214 TSPTTTEIIPVSEI
-228 EDVLLGEEMWVE
+228 EDVLMGEDMWVE

-270 YKTIQDA
+270 YKTLQDA
-277 KKHADSILN
+277 KKHADSLLN
-286 IRRANGELAQP
+286 IRRANGELAQS

-309 PHIDALGYN
+309 PHIDALGYD

-330 QDVGNGKPFFVG
+330 QDVGNGKPFFIG
-342 IPRFEEEIFE
+342 IPRFEEDIYE

-364 EYEQP
+364 ENEQP

>member
-1 MDFVFKTEWMNA
+1 MNA

-29 RTIVEEQSIP
+29 RTIVEEQSMP

-70 KGNRNAAKKQI
+70 KGNRNAVK
-81 ENNSETI
+81 
-88 EKQIENNSE
+88 KQIENNSE
-97 TIEKQKKQIENNSET
+97 TIEKQKKQI
-112 IEKQI
+112 
-117 ENNSETIE
+117 
-125 KQKKQIE
+125 
-132 NNSEAIE
+132 
-139 KQIKTNK
+139 KTNK
-146 TIEKQIK
+146 TID
-153 TNKTIEKQK
+153 
-162 KQIKTNKTIGL
+162 L

-228 EDVLLGEEMWVE
+228 EDILMGEDMWVE

-270 YKTIQDA
+270 FKTLQDA
-277 KKHADSILN
+277 KKHADSLLN

-330 QDVGNGKPFFVG
+330 QDVGNGKPFFIG
-342 IPRFEEEIFE
+342 IPRFEEDIYE
-352 RMKNFKESYKPP
+352 RMKNFKETYKPP

>member
-1 MDFVFKTEWMNA
+1 MAN
-13 ISKLKPEQQ
+13 
-22 AEAYSAI
+22 
-29 RTIVEEQSIP
+29 
-39 EGLSFEVDFLLTA
+39 
-52 IYSQIV
+52 
-58 DGMDIPSKRGAP
+58 
-70 KGNRNAAKKQI
+70 NRFTFH
-81 ENNSETI
+81 ESWLDTI
-88 EKQIENNSE
+88 ETLPQEAQTDALKALLNYALRGIMPAEDDAVGKLIVGLLSA
-97 TIEKQKKQIENNSET
+97 TIEADRQRREGGCKGGRPKKTSQNHRLQEQKPMVSE
-112 IEKQI
+112 
-117 ENNSETIE
+117 
-125 KQKKQIE
+125 
-132 NNSEAIE
+132 
-139 KQIKTNK
+139 
-146 TIEKQIK
+146 
-153 TNKTIEKQK
+153 
-162 KQIKTNKTIGL
+162 G
-173 NCFSEKEETPS
+173 FSEKEETPS

-228 EDVLLGEEMWVE
+228 EDILMGEEMWVE

-277 KKHADSILN
+277 KKHADSLLN
-286 IRRANGELAQP
+286 IRRANGELARP
-297 PAWNEFLYDLMA
+297 PAWNEFLYNLMA

-330 QDVGNGKPFFVG
+330 QDVGNGKPFFIG

>member
-29 RTIVEEQSIP
+29 RTIVEEQSMP

-88 EKQIENNSE
+88 EKQ
-97 TIEKQKKQIENNSET
+97 
-112 IEKQI
+112 
-117 ENNSETIE
+117 
-125 KQKKQIE
+125 
-132 NNSEAIE
+132 
-139 KQIKTNK
+139 
-146 TIEKQIK
+146 
-153 TNKTIEKQK
+153 K
-162 KQIKTNKTIGL
+162 KQIKTNKTIDL

-190 TPEEKA
+190 TPEEKV

-256 IHTIK
+256 LHTIK

-270 YKTIQDA
+270 FKTLQDA
-277 KKHADSILN
+277 KRHADSLLN

-309 PHIDALGYN
+309 PHIAALGYD
-318 DEIFAAFGRHYM
+318 DEIFTAFGRHYM
-330 QDVGNGKPFFVG
+330 QDVGNGKPFFIG
-342 IPRFEEEIFE
+342 IPRFEEEIYE

-364 EYEQP
+364 ENEQP
-369 VQSGSGSQS
+369 MQPGSGSQS

>member
-29 RTIVEEQSIP
+29 RTIVEEQSMP

-70 KGNRNAAKKQI
+70 KGNRNAVK
-81 ENNSETI
+81 
-88 EKQIENNSE
+88 KQIENNSE
-97 TIEKQKKQIENNSET
+97 TIEKQKKQI
-112 IEKQI
+112 
-117 ENNSETIE
+117 
-125 KQKKQIE
+125 
-132 NNSEAIE
+132 
-139 KQIKTNK
+139 KTNK
-146 TIEKQIK
+146 TID
-153 TNKTIEKQK
+153 
-162 KQIKTNKTIGL
+162 L

-190 TPEEKA
+190 TLEEKA
-196 PEEKENYDYV
+196 LEEKENYDYV

-228 EDVLLGEEMWVE
+228 EDVLMGEDMWVE

-270 YKTIQDA
+270 FKTLQDA
-277 KKHADSILN
+277 KRHADSLLN

-330 QDVGNGKPFFVG
+330 QDVGNGKPFFIG

-352 RMKNFKESYKPP
+352 RMKNFKETYKPP

-369 VQSGSGSQS
+369 MQSGSGSQS

>member
-1 MDFVFKTEWMNA
+1 MNA

-29 RTIVEEQSIP
+29 RTIVEEQSMP

-70 KGNRNAAKKQI
+70 KGNRNAVKKQI

-88 EKQIENNSE
+88 EKQI
-97 TIEKQKKQIENNSET
+97 
-112 IEKQI
+112 
-117 ENNSETIE
+117 
-125 KQKKQIE
+125 
-132 NNSEAIE
+132 

-146 TIEKQIK
+146 TID
-153 TNKTIEKQK
+153 
-162 KQIKTNKTIGL
+162 L

-190 TPEEKA
+190 TQEEKA

-228 EDVLLGEEMWVE
+228 EDVLMGEDMWVE

-277 KKHADSILN
+277 KKHADSLLN

-309 PHIDALGYN
+309 PHIDALGYD
-318 DEIFAAFGRHYM
+318 DEIFTAFGRHYM
-330 QDVGNGKPFFVG
+330 QDVGNGKPFFIG

>member
-29 RTIVEEQSIP
+29 RTIVEEQSMP
-39 EGLSFEVDFLLTA
+39 DGLSFEVDFLLTA

-70 KGNRNAAKKQI
+70 KGNRNAVK
-81 ENNSETI
+81 
-88 EKQIENNSE
+88 KQIENNSE
-97 TIEKQKKQIENNSET
+97 TIEKQKKQI
-112 IEKQI
+112 
-117 ENNSETIE
+117 
-125 KQKKQIE
+125 
-132 NNSEAIE
+132 
-139 KQIKTNK
+139 KTNK
-146 TIEKQIK
+146 TID
-153 TNKTIEKQK
+153 
-162 KQIKTNKTIGL
+162 L

-190 TPEEKA
+190 TQEEKA
-196 PEEKENYDYV
+196 PKEKENYDYV

-228 EDVLLGEEMWVE
+228 EDVLMGEEMWVE

-256 IHTIK
+256 LHTIK

-270 YKTIQDA
+270 FKTLQDA
-277 KKHADSILN
+277 KRHADSLLN
-286 IRRANGELAQP
+286 IRRANGELARP

-309 PHIDALGYN
+309 PHIDALGYD
-318 DEIFAAFGRHYM
+318 DEIFTAFGQYYM
-330 QDVGNGKPFFVG
+330 QDVGNGKPLFLSV
-342 IPRFEEEIFE
+342 PRFEEEIYK
-352 RMKNFKESYKPP
+352 RMEYFKKSYKPP
-364 EYEQP
+364 ENEQP

>member
-1 MDFVFKTEWMNA
+1 MAN
-13 ISKLKPEQQ
+13 
-22 AEAYSAI
+22 
-29 RTIVEEQSIP
+29 
-39 EGLSFEVDFLLTA
+39 
-52 IYSQIV
+52 
-58 DGMDIPSKRGAP
+58 
-70 KGNRNAAKKQI
+70 NRFTFH
-81 ENNSETI
+81 ESWLDTI
-88 EKQIENNSE
+88 ETLPQEAQTDALKALLNYALRGIMPAEDDAVGKLIVGLLSA
-97 TIEKQKKQIENNSET
+97 TIDADRQRRAGGCKGGRPKKTSQNHRLQEQKPP
-112 IEKQI
+112 
-117 ENNSETIE
+117 
-125 KQKKQIE
+125 
-132 NNSEAIE
+132 
-139 KQIKTNK
+139 
-146 TIEKQIK
+146 
-153 TNKTIEKQK
+153 
-162 KQIKTNKTIGL
+162 KTIGYDTENHRL
-173 NCFSEKEETPS
+173 QGKKPMVSEGFPEKEETPS
-184 SPTPPT
+184 PPTPPT

-228 EDVLLGEEMWVE
+228 EDVLMGEDMWVE

-256 IHTIK
+256 LHTIK

-277 KKHADSILN
+277 KKHADSLLN

-309 PHIDALGYN
+309 PHIAALGYN
-318 DEIFAAFGRHYM
+318 DEIFTAFGRHYM
-330 QDVGNGKPFFVG
+330 QDVGNGKPFFIG

-364 EYEQP
+364 ENEQP
-369 VQSGSGSQS
+369 MQPGSGSQS

>member
-29 RTIVEEQSIP
+29 RTIVEEQSMP

-88 EKQIENNSE
+88 EKQI
-97 TIEKQKKQIENNSET
+97 
-112 IEKQI
+112 
-117 ENNSETIE
+117 
-125 KQKKQIE
+125 
-132 NNSEAIE
+132 
-139 KQIKTNK
+139 
-146 TIEKQIK
+146 K

-162 KQIKTNKTIGL
+162 KQIKQIKTNKTIDL
-173 NCFSEKEETPS
+173 NCFSEKEETPTP
-184 SPTPPT
+184 PTPPT

-196 PEEKENYDYV
+196 PKEKENYDYV
-206 VAKEREKP
+206 VVKEREKP

-228 EDVLLGEEMWVE
+228 EDVLLGEDMWVE

-270 YKTIQDA
+270 FKTLQDA
-277 KKHADSILN
+277 KKHADSLLN

-309 PHIDALGYN
+309 PHIDALGYD
-318 DEIFAAFGRHYM
+318 DEIFTAFGRHYM
-330 QDVGNGKPFFVG
+330 QDVGNGKPFFIG
-342 IPRFEEEIFE
+342 IPRFEEEIYE
-352 RMKNFKESYKPP
+352 RMKNFKETYKPP
-364 EYEQP
+364 ENEQP
-369 VQSGSGSQS
+369 MQPGSGSQS